1 MLIIS
6 FLTTALSIY
15 FYVFLDNKLF
25 YVIGIYISTILRGG
39 VISSFIPHIMQ
50 IFGLKYFLT
59 LGGLGRLF
67 TQIFCFGAAALSVI
81 ISVYHKNAQE
91 LLFPYII
98 VSLVSIGFAIF
109 GLVLAFYEDDDKF
122 NFQYDNIEEK
132 RETKEENKKNKKK
145 GETREESEETN
156 EESIN

>member
-1 MLIIS
+1 M
-6 FLTTALSIY
+6 
-15 FYVFLDNKLF
+15 
-25 YVIGIYISTILRGG
+25 
-39 VISSFIPHIMQ
+39 
-50 IFGLKYFLT
+50 
-59 LGGLGRLF
+59 
-67 TQIFCFGAAALSVI
+67 I

-91 LLFPYII
+91 LLFPYRI

-109 GLVLAFYEDDDKF
+109 GLVLAFYENDDKF